1 MALSPDI
8 LQEYFEQAQK
18 CKLSWKIE
26 KIETSNKD
34 QCWVDAKIFI
44 KWENNDIH
52 FMNALVSNKEC
63 ISDSYYRIFFED
75 DLKIW
80 TEIEYVL
87 DTKNYY
93 TFDYNTNTINT
104 ENIPFCSENKI
115 EIPQNNYNF
124 EIFSWIILLSI
135 LIWIFIFKFYKKSTR
150 KS

>member
-1 MALSPDI
+1 MALSHDI

-18 CKLSWKIE
+18 CKISWKIE
-26 KIETSNKD
+26 KIETSNQD
-34 QCWVDAKIFI
+34 QCSTEIIIFI
-44 KWENNDIH
+44 KWENNDTH

-63 ISDSYYRIFFED
+63 IFDSYYKFFFED

-80 TEIEYVL
+80 TEIEYIL

-104 ENIPFCSENKI
+104 KNIPFCSENKI
-115 EIPQNNYNF
+115 KIPQNNYNF